1 MIKKSLILNINFFSE
16 NISNLH
22 KGVKVKPYIF
32 FSSLCKPNNGKK
44 DFFFLHFLPFFF
56 LFFLD
61 PNTQR
66 KYFSLPSPSTTKQ
79 SVRDL
84 GEKGKWSK
92 KKKISYACLD
102 VERKRKE
109 KWFFTCLV
117 CKIIKERVLS
127 HIVQVSL
134 DCAIYKLWTILISQ
148 GIFWNWVK
156 LIGL

>member
-44 DFFFLHFLPFFF
+44 DFFFL
-56 LFFLD
+56 FFLD

-79 SVRDL
+79 SVRDM
-84 GEKGKWSK
+84 GEKGK
-92 KKKISYACLD
+92 
-102 VERKRKE
+102 
-109 KWFFTCLV
+109 
-117 CKIIKERVLS
+117 
-127 HIVQVSL
+127 
-134 DCAIYKLWTILISQ
+134 
-148 GIFWNWVK
+148 
-156 LIGL
+156 